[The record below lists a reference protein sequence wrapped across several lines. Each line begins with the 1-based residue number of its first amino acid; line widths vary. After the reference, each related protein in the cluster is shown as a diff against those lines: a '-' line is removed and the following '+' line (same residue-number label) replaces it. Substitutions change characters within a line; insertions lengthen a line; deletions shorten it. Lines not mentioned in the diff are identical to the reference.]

1 MRHAVALAAVATA
14 FRAPAPQPRS
24 TSLRSSTEEAVPRTN
39 KPSAAMPEIPAGLA
53 EPGLKVPQTAWKWP
67 RQWPYGRDGF
77 KKPEGEEEKIVDG
90 QPVFDENAEKT
101 FRAHLVTHL
110 ESGAGSVLEVDG
122 TCSGQTY
129 IPTEGGEELWSPP
142 QQITRVDASALFGDA
157 SLPYPDRSFDAVVLA
172 SAAELLTDPRG
183 TFRELW
189 RVLKPGGRAIVAFSS
204 ARFSPAAHAAQQT
217 QTWKDYN
224 DAQRLWVVGSYFHFS
239 AGAPAAAM
247 IADGDQI
254 ATTMWGAGW
263 RALRGYDYLDAA
275 EDAGKDIAT
284 KVGDMAKKAASSET
298 PLFVVQA
305 DRAYDV
311 SSSASAGARMDAAL
325 WNAASMDEDD
335 KRACQ
340 RLVLQFLVCRGL
352 RGRGYLS
359 EIVSEFGP
367 KPGPRCRE
375 VRNASRRWRGG
386 LDDAPRRR
394 RREDKLTHRSM
405 SAQACAPLV

>member
-14 FRAPAPQPRS
+14 SARRRRS
-24 TSLRSSTEEAVPRTN
+24 QSATHLKSSTEEAVPRTN

-53 EPGLKVPQTAWKWP
+53 EPGLKVPKTAWKWP
-67 RQWPYGRDGF
+67 RQWPYGEMGLRSPRARKRRLSTVRRSSTTTP
-77 KKPEGEEEKIVDG
+77 KKNV
-90 QPVFDENAEKT
+90 Q
-101 FRAHLVTHL
+101 
-110 ESGAGSVLEVDG
+110 
-122 TCSGQTY
+122 
-129 IPTEGGEELWSPP
+129 SP
-142 QQITRVDASALFGDA
+142 SGDA
-157 SLPYPDRSFDAVVLA
+157 SGIWCWKSYWRSTAPVRARRTFPRKVGRNCGLPLNLSRALMLLRCLVMLHYLILIRSFDAVVLA

-189 RVLKPGGRAIVAFSS
+189 RVPAWWEELLLLLSSS

-247 IADGDQI
+247 IADGEQI

-284 KVGDMAKKAASSET
+284 KVGDMAKKATSSKT

-311 SSSASAGARMDAAL
+311 SSSSASAGARMDAAL

-335 KRACQ
+335 KRMCAT
-340 RLVLQFLVCRGL
+340 RLMECLERYEPNDEMRRAALGRE
-352 RGRGYLS
+352 GRGQPAAALRDA
-359 EIVSEFGP
+359 EADG
-367 KPGPRCRE
+367 
-375 VRNASRRWRGG
+375 RRHC
-386 LDDAPRRR
+386 LAF
-394 RREDKLTHRSM
+394 T
-405 SAQACAPLV
+405 

>member
-1 MRHAVALAAVATA
+1 MMRRAVAIAAVASA
-14 FRAPAPQPRS
+14 FRAPAPQPRA
-24 TSLRSSTEEAVPRTN
+24 TRLHSSTEEAVPRTN

-90 QPVFDENAEKT
+90 SKVFDENAEKT

-142 QQITRVDASALFGDA
+142 QSITRVDASALFGDA

-335 KRACQ
+335 KRMCAT
-340 RLVLQFLVCRGL
+340 RLM
-352 RGRGYLS
+352 
-359 EIVSEFGP
+359 
-367 KPGPRCRE
+367 
-375 VRNASRRWRGG
+375 VRTRRLFRPST
-386 LDDAPRRR
+386 L
-394 RREDKLTHRSM
+394 
-405 SAQACAPLV
+405 